1 MNVPQEIERLLVR
14 TIADQ
19 KLADH
24 NIAYYTT
31 KINEH
36 QRDLEKEIQKKADL
50 ANYLIALESCLD
62 KLSK

>member
-1 MNVPQEIERLLVR
+1 MKVPQEIEGLLVR
-14 TIADQ
+14 TISDQ
-19 KLADH
+19 KLTDH
-24 NIAYYTT
+24 NIAYYNA

-50 ANYLIALESCLD
+50 ATYRIALELCLD